1 MLSRRPNILFILTDQ
16 HNARCI
22 SCAGEP
28 LLKTPHMDALAQ
40 AGVRFTSAY
49 ANSAHCGPSRV
60 SILTGM
66 YEHFHRRHNN
76 TDEPPDHLN
85 PIPSKLSQVSSHSR
99 SGAGY
104 QTALIGKGHLGVRW
118 PRREFDYHRF
128 SSMTDA
134 VPDDPLSCDYF
145 RSLVEAGVADQYD
158 MTNKYK
164 KHPECAVTSPLPLE
178 HSVEVWCAD
187 ETIRYLRGRDASRPF
202 FALVSFERPHDP
214 LTVPEPFDRMYD
226 PQKVQPPANAEDT
239 FEGKSERQQQAKRG
253 ELAYPFRP
261 RDQAHLQK
269 CIAYYYGLVTLID
282 QQIGRIL
289 GELEAQGILEDTIVI
304 YTADHGD
311 FAGEH
316 GLIWKNLGFYEC
328 IHRVPLIIR
337 YPRALPKGCVFDGFV
352 ESVDLYPT
360 ITDLIEL
367 EAPITVQGRSVAP
380 ALKGEA
386 IWTKGAALCE
396 HVKAYYHMSMRT
408 REFRITVDITGEES
422 ELYDHRT
429 DPDELYNRWAAPD
442 YRDIREE
449 LLLDLLRY
457 RSCPPLLFGRPDPEW
472 RPGNVPGYHQPSWS
486 KAIRDIGQGVPWSEI
501 VARGDG

>member
-187 ETIRYLRGRDASRPF
+187 ETIR
-202 FALVSFERPHDP
+202 
-214 LTVPEPFDRMYD
+214 
-226 PQKVQPPANAEDT
+226 
-239 FEGKSERQQQAKRG
+239 
-253 ELAYPFRP
+253 
-261 RDQAHLQK
+261 
-269 CIAYYYGLVTLID
+269 
-282 QQIGRIL
+282 
-289 GELEAQGILEDTIVI
+289 
-304 YTADHGD
+304 
-311 FAGEH
+311 
-316 GLIWKNLGFYEC
+316 
-328 IHRVPLIIR
+328 
-337 YPRALPKGCVFDGFV
+337 
-352 ESVDLYPT
+352 
-360 ITDLIEL
+360 
-367 EAPITVQGRSVAP
+367 
-380 ALKGEA
+380 
-386 IWTKGAALCE
+386 
-396 HVKAYYHMSMRT
+396 
-408 REFRITVDITGEES
+408 
-422 ELYDHRT
+422 
-429 DPDELYNRWAAPD
+429 
-442 YRDIREE
+442 
-449 LLLDLLRY
+449 
-457 RSCPPLLFGRPDPEW
+457 
-472 RPGNVPGYHQPSWS
+472 
-486 KAIRDIGQGVPWSEI
+486 
-501 VARGDG
+501 